1 MEGRRQAERCSYR
14 RNGAAAHN
22 KPTMIARVLDP
33 RLPPL
38 ALPAVAGVAIGLIA
52 AAAATTASL
61 VSILAVVLILAAVAA
76 ALLGARRLFIAA
88 VVLDIP
94 LMWDINLFYRGDEPY
109 PGGLN
114 VSITTLALAGLY
126 ALWIARA
133 LAGRRPAPPLRL
145 HEAIA
150 ALVYVGLTTLSV
162 AVAEDRTLALF
173 GTLLLVQSLLV
184 FLYFSSTLSRA
195 DLWFVISALA
205 LGVILESVAV
215 IASYYVGHDFA
226 FAGVA
231 GHGYEAE
238 PGSLYRPG
246 GTIGSPN
253 VAGSFLGIV
262 LVPVLMLLVSP
273 VSRGVRLLAG
283 AAFPLGLVALVLTG
297 SRGGWLAFAVA
308 LVVMGL
314 AAANRG
320 LLPPSAALGGLVL
333 TGLVAILLGDIV
345 VTRLTGDDG
354 GAAASRIPLMEIAWE
369 MIQDNTYLGVGV
381 NNFSVVL
388 PDFAGPRFTGAWLAI
403 VHNQYLLIWAEAG
416 VVALLAF
423 LVFLATTIRRAWE
436 AAQTRDPQ
444 LAPLAV
450 GCLAALLG
458 ALPNLFV
465 ERFVN
470 RPQIGLLWLL
480 AALVVVLHVEAR
492 RAERRPGGAAMGR

>member
-1 MEGRRQAERCSYR
+1 
-14 RNGAAAHN
+14 
-22 KPTMIARVLDP
+22 MIARVLDP

-52 AAAATTASL
+52 AQAATTGSL
-61 VSILAVVLILAAVAA
+61 VPVFAVVLILAAFAA
-76 ALLGARRLFIAA
+76 AFLGTRRLFIAA

-94 LMWDINLFYRGDEPY
+94 LMWDINFFYRGDAPY

-114 VSITTLALAGLY
+114 VSITSLALAGLY

-145 HEAIA
+145 HTAIA
-150 ALVYVGLTTLSV
+150 ALAYVGLTTLSV

-195 DLWFVISALA
+195 DLLFVMSTLA
-205 LGVILESVAV
+205 LGVVLESVAV

-231 GHGYEAE
+231 GHGYDAE

-297 SRGGWLAFAVA
+297 SRGGWLAFAVS
-308 LVVMGL
+308 LVVVGL

-320 LLPPSAALGGLVL
+320 LLPPSVALGGLAL

-345 VTRLTGDDG
+345 AARLTGDDG
-354 GAAASRIPLMEIAWE
+354 GAAAASRVPLMQIAWE
-369 MIQDNTYLGVGV
+369 MIQDNTYFGVGV
-381 NNFSVVL
+381 NNFSVLL
-388 PDFAGPRFTGAWLAI
+388 PDFVGPRFTGVWLAI

-423 LVFLATTIRRAWE
+423 LAFLATTIRRAWE
-436 AAQTRDPQ
+436 TARTSDPQ

-450 GCLAALLG
+450 GCVAALLG

-492 RAERRPGGAAMGR
+492 RAEGGSAGTATSR

>member
-1 MEGRRQAERCSYR
+1 
-14 RNGAAAHN
+14 
-22 KPTMIARVLDP
+22 MIARVLEP

-52 AAAATTASL
+52 AAAATTGSL
-61 VSILAVVLILAAVAA
+61 VSVLAVVLILAAVAA

-94 LMWDINLFYRGDEPY
+94 LMWDINLFYRGDAPY

-145 HEAIA
+145 REAIA
-150 ALVYVGLTTLSV
+150 ALVYVGLTTLSL

-184 FLYFSSTLSRA
+184 FLYFSSALSRT
-195 DLWFVISALA
+195 DLWFVMSALA
-205 LGVILESVAV
+205 LGVVLESVAV

-226 FAGVA
+226 FAGVE
-231 GHGYEAE
+231 GHGYDAE

-262 LVPVLMLLVSP
+262 LVPVLMLFVSP

-283 AAFPLGLVALVLTG
+283 AAIPLGLVALVLTG

-320 LLPPSAALGGLVL
+320 LLRPSVALGGLVL

-369 MIQDNTYLGVGV
+369 MIRDNTYFGVGV

-388 PDFAGPRFTGAWLAI
+388 PDFVGPRFTGVWVAI
-403 VHNQYLLIWAEAG
+403 VHNQYMLIWAEAG
-416 VVALLAF
+416 VGALLAF
-423 LVFLATTIRRAWE
+423 LAFLAASIRGAWE
-436 AAQTRDPQ
+436 AARTSDHQ

-450 GCLAALLG
+450 GCVAALVG

-480 AALVVVLHVEAR
+480 AALVVVLRVEAR
-492 RAERRPGGAAMGR
+492 RAAARTAGVAATR